1 MPTKAAQSRRKNCC
15 MSCRRR
21 HRKCVNQPGASH
33 CGACIESG
41 QNCQFE
47 SGIRFKYN
55 HPQNRQDGREELEV
69 PGTSTLP
76 FFSVIYLAHNFPLV
90 SFTTP
95 RGINGDIF
103 PTQDAT
109 MEHSNPDI
117 SATMIPPTANGP
129 EALTTG
135 SRSGH
140 DLTAT
145 ETAHLAS
152 SMPQPMSTQDVQ
164 PLTERE
170 AFLFMTYVHR
180 LAPLV
185 SSHCLF
191 LCLTDA

>member
-21 HRKCVNQPGASH
+21 HRKCVIQPGASQ

-41 QNCQFE
+41 QDCQFE

-55 HPQNRQDGREELEV
+55 HPQNRQDGREEVEV

-76 FFSVIYLAHNFPLV
+76 FFFVIDLAHNFPLV

-95 RGINGDIF
+95 RGINGGISA
-103 PTQDAT
+103 TQDAT

-117 SATMIPPTANGP
+117 SATIIPPTANGP
-129 EALTTG
+129 DALSPG
-135 SRSGH
+135 CKSGH
-140 DLTAT
+140 DMTVT
-145 ETAHLAS
+145 ETTHLAS
-152 SMPQPMSTQDVQ
+152 SIPQSMSTQDVQ

-170 AFLFMTYVHR
+170 AFLFMIYVHE

-185 SSHCLF
+185 SSNCL
-191 LCLTDA
+191 LL